1 MESRNWIPAGISWKT
16 WNWNPEPERL
26 IRNLIF
32 GRQLCAFWMVTYG
45 NRTTTDSD
53 AYTSHIYI
61 VDDDYLVS
69 SLQCKCK

>member
-1 MESRNWIPAGISWKT
+1 
-16 WNWNPEPERL
+16 
-26 IRNLIF
+26 
-32 GRQLCAFWMVTYG
+32 MVTYG

-61 VDDDYLVS
+61 VADDYVLKSLDFFYSELTVNVWHCFFFVKLVS